1 MTFAIQ
7 AETQA
12 ELTAKTVIA
21 EAILS
26 ISLYDFTPEMFR
38 AAQLAEA
45 LVDMSDS
52 TITWHSVFD
61 ERNMSTAVGFQA
73 VLDDL
78 TTFGSD
84 NVNPDALTVSREFGA
99 LMLQIDLEARERVL
113 DLAEAVATKV
123 SLQSAANAVYEAL
136 KGAGVLA

>member
-1 MTFAIQ
+1 MTFQIQ

-12 ELTAKTVIA
+12 ELSAKTAIA

-38 AAQLAEA
+38 AAQLAERLDEMA
-45 LVDMSDS
+45 DS
-52 TITWHSVFD
+52 QWRPIFA
-61 ERNMSTAVGFQA
+61 RNLEDHHFQR

-78 TTFGSD
+78 SD
-84 NVNPDALTVSREFGA
+84 DWGPNAKEAAEVGREFGA
-99 LMLQIDLEARERVL
+99 IMLQIDGEEDREKVM
-113 DLAEAVATKV
+113 DLAQAVATKV

-136 KGAGVLA
+136 KGAGVLP

>member
-61 ERNMSTAVGFQA
+61 ERNITDFSIQA